1 MRCPFTKL
9 AVQITLSHLM
19 KLYLFT
25 AFLFLSYVANAQSNF
40 KNGYLVNLQGDTICG
55 LIDYKEWDRN
65 PTSIDFKTSS
75 KERSRSYILAELLSF
90 SITDFVKYEKYNV
103 SISTNKIDIS
113 SPPPLSDTVSST
125 SIVLLKEILA
135 GQNITL
141 YAYRDN
147 VKERFYIRD

>member
-1 MRCPFTKL
+1 
-9 AVQITLSHLM
+9 M